1 MTTDTDRI
9 EEARKAL
16 RCLYIAVDK
25 SIADDIG
32 QRVEAT
38 FVSLSA
44 ELTELRKEND
54 TLRGLLGNSA
64 KDCQYCGLPAAE
76 QGKCKLGFPG
86 CSRADDQQLG
96 KYFAAGYALECCE
109 KELTELRQAKES
121 LDYLISDLLHPQNSA
136 IQSYV
141 SSFIFSNAPPY
152 LKSRLEAK

>member
-32 QRVEAT
+32 QRVEAA

-44 ELTELRKEND
+44 ELTGLRKEND

-76 QGKCKLGFPG
+76 QGRCKQGFPG

-96 KYFAAGYALECCE
+96 EYFAAGYGLECCE
-109 KELTELRQAKES
+109 KELTELRRGKGGVVWQIRRRYFFPNI
-121 LDYLISDLLHPQNSA
+121 LNP
-136 IQSYV
+136 
-141 SSFIFSNAPPY
+141 
-152 LKSRLEAK
+152 

>member
-32 QRVEAT
+32 QRVEAA

-44 ELTELRKEND
+44 ELTGLRKEND

-76 QGKCKLGFPG
+76 QGRCKLGFPG
-86 CSRADDQQLG
+86 CSRSDDQQLG
-96 KYFAAGYALECCE
+96 KYFAAGYALDAASETIE
-109 KELTELRQAKES
+109 RLKRELALKDA
-121 LDYLISDLLHPQNSA
+121 DLL
-136 IQSYV
+136 
-141 SSFIFSNAPPY
+141 
-152 LKSRLEAK
+152 LERDRAERADGELCKAFVELDDARMKVKML